1 MDRNGTYT
9 AFEGTS
15 RLFHGSFQD
24 VVLKIKERLGRAE
37 NSPVLIFSDETGKT
51 MDFNFQGGRKDVLKR
66 LEVYV
71 SRLESQPSSG
81 PGRPRLGVISRE
93 ISLLPRHWE
102 WLANQPGGTS
112 ATIRKLVEEARK
124 RSSSRPGIKQLQ
136 ERTYRFMSVMAGDM
150 QGYQEALRALYRAD
164 RRKFFLHIEN
174 WPADVRSYVIEL
186 AKPVFEDERQTDRK
200 MAVQAE
206 SDSRG

>member
-1 MDRNGTYT
+1 MDLNGTYT

-15 RLFHGSFQD
+15 RFFHGSFQD

-37 NSPVLIFSDETGKT
+37 NSPMLIFSDETGKT
-51 MDFNFQGGRKDVLKR
+51 MDFNFQGSTREVLKR
-66 LEVYV
+66 LETYV
-71 SRLESQPSSG
+71 SRQQSQPSSG

-112 ATIRKLVEEARK
+112 ATIRNLVEEARK
-124 RSSSRPGIKQLQ
+124 RSSSRPGIRQLQ
-136 ERTYRFMSVMAGDM
+136 ERAYRVMSGLAGDM
-150 QGYQEALRALYRAD
+150 QNYQEALRALYRAD
-164 RRKFFLHIEN
+164 RKKFLLHIEE

-186 AKPVFEDERQTDRK
+186 AQPVFKNERQARRK
-200 MAVQAE
+200 TVVQAE
-206 SDSRG
+206 S